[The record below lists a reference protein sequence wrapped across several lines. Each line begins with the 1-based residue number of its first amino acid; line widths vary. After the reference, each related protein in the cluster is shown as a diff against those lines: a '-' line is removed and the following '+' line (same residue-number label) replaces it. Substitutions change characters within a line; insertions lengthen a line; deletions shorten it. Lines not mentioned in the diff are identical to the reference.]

1 MRILRLSVAAAVLLA
16 SVTILGAQ
24 DKGKGKGGGKG
35 FQLPPMIHITIAD
48 FPDGGHIPTKYTCAA
63 GQASPSPAISWT
75 AAAGQKARALPAR

>member
-1 MRILRLSVAAAVLLA
+1 MRFTKLFLTTALLA
-16 SVTILGAQ
+16 SVSMVGAQ

-63 GQASPSPAISWT
+63 SPPALRRRFPGPELPPT
-75 AAAGQKARALPAR
+75 RRAML